1 MKNGIVKHTC
11 VVLNMPIL
19 IAYWLV
25 RYIFQIQIGVLLLT
39 LQQKI
44 YFFDISFQSKAELQ
58 VSYIRIVLHLTFIW
72 IWDLEGYF
80 ASR

>member
-1 MKNGIVKHTC
+1 MKNGIVKRAD
-11 VVLNMPIL
+11 VVLNMPSL
-19 IAYWLV
+19 IAYWPV
-25 RYIFQIQIGVLLLT
+25 RYIIQILLLT

-44 YFFDISFQSKAELQ
+44 YFFDISFRSKAELQ